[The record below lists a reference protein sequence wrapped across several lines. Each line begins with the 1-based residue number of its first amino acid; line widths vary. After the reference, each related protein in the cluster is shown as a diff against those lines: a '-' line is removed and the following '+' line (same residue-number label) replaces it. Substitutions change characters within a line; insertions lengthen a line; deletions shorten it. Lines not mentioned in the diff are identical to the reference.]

1 MSATPALSV
10 QAALG
15 IIKGHLGL
23 EPVVTDRG
31 DQVKCYVP
39 DLDEGG
45 TCKTYFDAKDLY
57 ELAECFTVL
66 GDAIFKEVTNG

>member
-1 MSATPALSV
+1 VGRDALSV
-10 QAALG
+10 ETALG

-23 EPVVTDRG
+23 EPMVTDRG

-45 TCKTYFDAKDLY
+45 AHKTYFDAKDLY
-57 ELAECFTVL
+57 ELAECFTAL
-66 GDAIFKEVTNG
+66 GDAVFKEGTDA